1 MKQLSKYESMTILFD
16 DFVLSVYKDFTV
28 KLLDTKQV
36 KNKKGYYFKKSSN
49 LPSNTIF
56 LKSFLKARYAYEDYN
71 YIMALYNFILS
82 EVDKIS
88 LNAFYNVCTYLS
100 SNKIYKINSN
110 LLYDCLD
117 YSRKLT
123 NNLEEKNTVIP
134 HLKFLKSIGETKH
147 G

>member
-1 MKQLSKYESMTILFD
+1 MKQLSRYENMTILFD
-16 DFVLSVYKDFTV
+16 EFVLSVYKDFTV
-28 KLLDTKQV
+28 KLLETQQV

-49 LPSNTIF
+49 LPRNTIF
-56 LKSFLKARYAYEDYN
+56 LKSFLKARYAYEDFN

-88 LNAFYNVCTYLS
+88 LNAFYNLCSYLS
-100 SNKIYKINSN
+100 TKQIYKIDSN